1 MRNDNIKSVLV
12 YLILSILGGM
22 IGTFIVILYAIKWIN
37 IDLTFFPIQENI
49 KNMVSRPQKI
59 VVEQNTLYSKVLED
73 IKYRIVDVYDFS
85 RKSSHPLSSGIKDLI
100 YSHQF
105 LGKGVILTTDGW
117 IAVYMSDNLS
127 ENKEKDESRFAV
139 VLSDKT
145 KIYHPMDI
153 KIDNFSGIVFMKIE
167 ATGLDV
173 MPLAETGEI
182 NDADEIILV
191 GQDGIS
197 IESINNEGYNA
208 IEGDD
213 YVKSSDYLARRILI
227 NNDLNKA
234 SLVINLQGEL
244 TGFMDTNKTAFAAA
258 FIDKAFKSILKH
270 QEVVRPYLGIEYID
284 LSTILK
290 VSDEE
295 VVTNRGLVVYKVKPN
310 GAAAD
315 SGIKENDM
323 ILKVENEEVKDDN
336 LPELIQEYE
345 QGTAVNFT
353 ILRNGEELVLQVVLK

>member
-1 MRNDNIKSVLV
+1 MRNDNIKSVLI
-12 YLILSILGGM
+12 YLIISILGGM

-49 KNMVSRPQKI
+49 KNIVSRPQKI
-59 VVEQNTLYSKVLED
+59 VVEQNAAYDKVLD
-73 IKYRIVDVYDFS
+73 SIKYSVVDVYDFS
-85 RKSSHPLSSGIKDLI
+85 KKSNSPLSGIKNLI
-100 YSHQF
+100 YLQQV
-105 LGKGVILTTDGW
+105 LGKGIILTTDGW
-117 IAVYMSDNLS
+117 IAVYSSDNLS
-127 ENKEKDESRFAV
+127 ENKEKDVSRFAI

-145 KIYHPMDI
+145 KIYHPTDI

-173 MPLAETGEI
+173 MSLAEPSEI
-182 NDADEIILV
+182 NAAEEIILV

-197 IESINNEGYNA
+197 IESINNEVYNI
-208 IEGDD
+208 IEGND
-213 YVKSSDYLARRILI
+213 YVKSSDSLARRILI

-234 SLVINLQGEL
+234 SLVINLKGEL
-244 TGFMDTNKTAFAAA
+244 AGFMNTKNTAFAAG
-258 FIDKAFKSILKH
+258 FIDKALKSILKH

-284 LSTILK
+284 LSTVLK
-290 VSDEE
+290 FDDEE
-295 VVTNRGLVVYKVKPN
+295 AVTNRGLVVYKVKPN

-353 ILRNGEELVLQVVLK
+353 IFRNGEEFVLPVVLK